1 MQQLDIIVLALLAAG
16 FVAGAVKGFVKQ
28 AVSLVCII
36 VGIVAGR
43 VVSPL
48 VAGMFDDAYRL
59 PAYGVSFILAFVAV
73 MLAGA
78 LVSRAL
84 RALLRSADLGWA
96 NRLAGGALG
105 AFGCL
110 VLVGLAINLIE
121 IAGAADEVFP
131 AGAAE
136 HSIFYD
142 AAKGSLG
149 RLMPLVETVGD
160 TAGRI
165 IDTASG
171 TTGGEQ

>member
-48 VAGMFDDAYRL
+48 AAGMFDDAYRL
-59 PAYGVSFILAFVAV
+59 PAYGVSFVLAFVAV

-84 RALLRSADLGWA
+84 RALLRSADLG
-96 NRLAGGALG
+96 
-105 AFGCL
+105 
-110 VLVGLAINLIE
+110 
-121 IAGAADEVFP
+121 
-131 AGAAE
+131 
-136 HSIFYD
+136 
-142 AAKGSLG
+142 
-149 RLMPLVETVGD
+149 
-160 TAGRI
+160 
-165 IDTASG
+165 
-171 TTGGEQ
+171 

>member
-1 MQQLDIIVLALLAAG
+1 MSGENFPVPP
-16 FVAGAVKGFVKQ
+16 
-28 AVSLVCII
+28 
-36 VGIVAGR
+36 R
-43 VVSPL
+43 
-48 VAGMFDDAYRL
+48 
-59 PAYGVSFILAFVAV
+59 
-73 MLAGA
+73 
-78 LVSRAL
+78 
-84 RALLRSADLGWA
+84 RSAPEIF
-96 NRLAGGALG
+96 RGGALG
-105 AFGCL
+105 AVGCL
-110 VLVGLAINLIE
+110 VLVGRAINLIE